1 MKKLLQS
8 FIILSVVAAI
18 SSQSTR
24 ANTPQ
29 NDPAKIT
36 QSLDIFNSLFKE
48 LSTFYVDTI
57 DTQKCIETGIN
68 AMLGT
73 IDPYTE
79 YIPAKSQEDYF
90 TISTGEY
97 GGVGSY
103 ITQRKGET
111 YFSEPYEG
119 SPAALAGVRA
129 GDKIVTIDGDSVAGL
144 PSDKVSEKLKGQ
156 QNTVVKL
163 LLDRPNVGNISL
175 DVTRK
180 KIQVPTV
187 TYYGVQRANIGY
199 IALSTFNEKSAHDVK
214 EALIELK
221 KNPAVKRIVLDLR
234 GNGGGLL
241 QSAVQI
247 VGLFVPKGT
256 EVVQTRGRVK
266 QNNKIYKTTQEPVD
280 TKIPLVVLV
289 DGSSASSSEIVAG
302 ALQDLDRAVIVGN
315 RSYGKGLVQTSRQ
328 LPYDGILHV
337 TIAKYYIP
345 SGRLIQAIDYSRR
358 NPDGS
363 VARIPDSLTT
373 VYHTANGRE
382 VRDGGGITPDINVE
396 YPSVNRLAYNIM
408 RDFWA
413 FDFATK
419 FAQENE
425 TIPSAEEFVITDEIY
440 DSFKKF
446 VDPDK
451 FQYDKVCE
459 EGVKQLKEV
468 AKREGYMNDSTQAVF
483 ESLEKLL
490 KHDLNKD
497 LDQHR
502 SMIAQILAVEIV
514 KRYYYQRGGV
524 IQELKDDPAID
535 AVVELFATKNKYQS
549 ILKPKK

>member
-18 SSQSTR
+18 GSQSTR

-396 YPSVNRLAYNIM
+396 YPSANRLAYNIM

-419 FAQENE
+419 FAQENA

-440 DSFKKF
+440 DNFKKF

>member
-163 LLDRPNVGNISL
+163 LLDRPNVGSISL

-396 YPSVNRLAYNIM
+396 YPSANRLAYNIM

-440 DSFKKF
+440 DNFKKF

>member
-440 DSFKKF
+440 DNFKKF

>member
-18 SSQSTR
+18 GSQSTR

-396 YPSVNRLAYNIM
+396 YPSANRLAYNIM

-440 DSFKKF
+440 DNFKKF

-490 KHDLNKD
+490 KHDLSKD

>member
-18 SSQSTR
+18 GSQSTR

-396 YPSVNRLAYNIM
+396 YPSANRLAYNIM

-419 FAQENE
+419 FAQENK

-440 DSFKKF
+440 DNFKKF

-490 KHDLNKD
+490 KHDLSKD

>member
-396 YPSVNRLAYNIM
+396 YPSANRLAYNIM

-440 DSFKKF
+440 DNFKKF

>member
-18 SSQSTR
+18 GSQSTR

-396 YPSVNRLAYNIM
+396 YPSANRLAYNIM

-440 DSFKKF
+440 DNFKKF

-490 KHDLNKD
+490 KHDLSKD

-524 IQELKDDPAID
+524 IQELKNDPAID

>member
-18 SSQSTR
+18 GSQSTR

-396 YPSVNRLAYNIM
+396 YPSANRLAYNIM